1 MSITPIDPL
10 EKYIET
16 LRQSTAS
23 QQANEKATTT
33 KFYDDQVN
41 TVRDLYSGEVNKVGQ
56 AYADQERQNSIQKL
70 INERAVAERAENLG
84 LTDSGLNR
92 TQQTAVQLSY
102 ANNQSK
108 IAQQKQAAIDS
119 LNSQMT
125 AKIAE
130 LEGNK
135 SAALAGIDSEYEKL
149 IHDNAVSAR
158 NADLD
163 SYNKLVEAQNDA
175 IAKRQADIRD
185 AKKYVLDYEG
195 DKAEAIYN
203 ATNLYNLGKE
213 EILDILSIANISETA
228 YREWWQENTV
238 EGRTA
243 TNAARVANSTRNKAQ
258 NMNKVN
264 QEPKSASF
272 TGKASPM
279 PVMSDKNIAI
289 NYLRE
294 RGVPANYTKNILT
307 QDEWNRQ
314 KQSNSTSAAIKGYRT
329 YGEYLQEY
337 TEYLLEMYAQ

>member
-33 KFYDDQVN
+33 KFYDGQVN

-203 ATNLYNLGKE
+203 ANYLYDLSRE
-213 EILDILSIANISETA
+213 ELLDVLKTANIS
-228 YREWWQENTV
+228 YNDWYKWCQGNTV
-238 EGRTA
+238 EGKSWPKQ
-243 TNAARVANSTRNKAQ
+243 NAKIMDENMQ
-258 NMNKVN
+258 NYI
-264 QEPKSASF
+264 ASIKF
-272 TGKASPM
+272 
-279 PVMSDKNIAI
+279 NIPS
-289 NYLRE
+289 N
-294 RGVPANYTKNILT
+294 
-307 QDEWNRQ
+307 
-314 KQSNSTSAAIKGYRT
+314 KQSNNNGVSAEDLDVVSQVMLALNDPSKQNDAFGDNLEYIEEKFGLSLKN
-329 YGEYLQEY
+329 YGHNTAAFRKALQEFINQH
-337 TEYLLEMYAQ
+337 TVNK